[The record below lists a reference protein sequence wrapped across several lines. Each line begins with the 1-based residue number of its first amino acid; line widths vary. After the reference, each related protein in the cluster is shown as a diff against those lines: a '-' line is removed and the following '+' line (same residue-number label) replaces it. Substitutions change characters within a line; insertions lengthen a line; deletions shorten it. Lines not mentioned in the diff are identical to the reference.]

1 MGKQLIIIEASGT
14 FNPGLIT
21 DLVSIA
27 NRAGLEIYHSSVLYD
42 GQTHFMHGTGE
53 DLAKSLAAIGTV
65 VEVSKSASAAVEG
78 GQAQVI
84 DLLNDIREKID
95 ALGGDKPRI
104 RAARTPKK
112 EPGDKNEGAG
122 SDTGSDAGDSSSP
135 SEGAGAGS
143 DTSAEAAAD
152 S

>member
-14 FNPGLIT
+14 FNPGLIS

-27 NRAGLEIYHSSVLYD
+27 NRAGLEIYHSSVCHD

-65 VEVSKSASAAVEG
+65 VEVSKLASAAVEG

-84 DLLNDIREKID
+84 DLLNDIREKIE
-95 ALGGDKPRI
+95 ALGGDKTRI
-104 RAARTPKK
+104 RTPRTPKK

-122 SDTGSDAGDSSSP
+122 SDTGSDAGGSAGT
-135 SEGAGAGS
+135 SEGAVS
-143 DTSAEAAAD
+143 DTGTEAAAD